1 MLNDLHEKG
10 VKDMNHAIDKSFLAK
25 RTSIQWHPL
34 IRAGWIG
41 SLAVYIMHL
50 ESSNSLHYY
59 LAPTMKKMLLG
70 CAVPLLFIAVIMVW
84 HALFGRN
91 EFDCGCEHPPPSGI
105 FRSSMVYGLI
115 ALPLLLGFLLPDQAL
130 GSSMASQKGMSLTY
144 APPEIR
150 RKEPLPD
157 AAAKL
162 SVQDYTVTQGTKQKN
177 DKLSEVS
184 ASVQFVPPDE
194 YSREFAELAEKLYVE
209 PVIQVYPEIFS
220 ETLGAIDMFQRQFT
234 GKEIML
240 TGFVYRDD
248 DMQHS
253 SHFALGRFLVMCCPA
268 DAAPFGVMIH
278 IPDANKFEKDSWV
291 QIRGTIGSAQID
303 GKDMMEIQ
311 ATSVTPINQ
320 PASPYIYTS
329 ADSVKAYDKIVSR

>member
-1 MLNDLHEKG
+1 MAQA
-10 VKDMNHAIDKSFLAK
+10 NHAMNKNFFSK
-25 RTSIQWHPL
+25 RILIQWHTL

-41 SLAVYIMHL
+41 SLAVYVMHL
-50 ESSNSLHYY
+50 KSSNSLHYY
-59 LAPTMKKMLLG
+59 LVPTMQKLLLG
-70 CAVPLLFIAVIMVW
+70 CAVPLLFIAVIMAW
-84 HALFGRN
+84 HAFGSRN
-91 EFDCGCEHPPPSGI
+91 EFECDCEHAPPSGVI
-105 FRSSMVYGLI
+105 RSSMVYGLI

-150 RKEPLPD
+150 RKDPLPD
-157 AAAKL
+157 ASAKL
-162 SVQDYTVTQGTKQKN
+162 SVQDYTVTQGTKQQN
-177 DKLSEVS
+177 DKLSVTP

-194 YSREFAELAEKLYVE
+194 YSREFAELAEKLYVQ

-220 ETLGAIDMFQRQFT
+220 ETLGTIDMFQRQFT

-248 DMQHS
+248 NMEYT

-291 QIRGTIGSAQID
+291 QIRGTIGSAQVD
-303 GKDMMEIQ
+303 GKDTMEIQ

-320 PASPYIYTS
+320 PASPYIYTN
-329 ADSVKAYDKIVSR
+329 ADSVKAYDKIVSK

>member
-1 MLNDLHEKG
+1 MIRASHA
-10 VKDMNHAIDKSFLAK
+10 MNNSFFAK
-25 RTSIQWHPL
+25 RTSIQWHTL

-41 SLAVYIMHL
+41 SLAGYIMHL
-50 ESSNSLHYY
+50 KSSNSLHYY
-59 LAPTMKKMLLG
+59 LAPTMQKLLLG
-70 CAVPLLFIAVIMVW
+70 CAVPLLFIAVIMIW

-91 EFDCGCEHPPPSGI
+91 EFDCGCEHPPPSGV

-115 ALPLLLGFLLPDQAL
+115 ALPLLLGFLLPDHAL

-150 RKEPLPD
+150 RKDPLPD

-162 SVQDYTVTQGTKQKN
+162 SVQDYTVTQGTKQQN

-194 YSREFAELAEKLYVE
+194 YSREFAELAKKLYAE
-209 PVIQVYPEIFS
+209 PIIHVYPEIFS
-220 ETLGAIDMFQRQFT
+220 ETLGTIDMFQRQFT

-248 DMQHS
+248 SMEHQ

-278 IPDANKFEKDSWV
+278 LPKAKQFEKDSWV
-291 QIRGTIGSAQID
+291 QVRGIIGSAQVD
-303 GKDMMEIQ
+303 GKDTLEIR
-311 ATSVTPINQ
+311 ATTVTPINQ

-329 ADSVKAYDKIVSR
+329 ADSVKAYDKIVSE

>member
-1 MLNDLHEKG
+1 MSHISHA
-10 VKDMNHAIDKSFLAK
+10 MNKSSWAK
-25 RTSIQWHPL
+25 RTSIPWHTL

-41 SLAVYIMHL
+41 SLAGYIMHL
-50 ESSNSLHYY
+50 KSSNALHYY
-59 LAPTMKKMLLG
+59 LAPTMQKLLLG
-70 CAVPLLFIAVIMVW
+70 CAVPLLFIAVFMIW

-91 EFDCGCEHPPPSGI
+91 EFDCGCEHPPPSGF

-115 ALPLLLGFLLPDQAL
+115 ALPLLLGFLLPDHAL

-150 RKEPLPD
+150 RKDPLPD

-162 SVQDYTVTQGTKQKN
+162 SVQDYTVAQGTKQQN

-184 ASVQFVPPDE
+184 SSVQFVPPDE

-220 ETLGAIDMFQRQFT
+220 ETLGTIDMFQRQFT

-248 DMQHS
+248 SMEHQ

-278 IPDANKFEKDSWV
+278 LPKAKQFEKDSWV
-291 QIRGTIGSAQID
+291 QVRGIIGSAQVD
-303 GKDMMEIQ
+303 GKDTLEIR
-311 ATSVTPINQ
+311 ATTVIPINQ

-329 ADSVKAYDKIVSR
+329 ADSVKAYDKIVSE

>member
-1 MLNDLHEKG
+1 MSPANFA
-10 VKDMNHAIDKSFLAK
+10 MNQNSFAK
-25 RTSIQWHPL
+25 RIAAQRHTL

-50 ESSNSLHYY
+50 KSNNALHYY
-59 LAPTMKKMLLG
+59 LAPTMQKLLLG
-70 CAVPLLFIAVIMVW
+70 TAVPFLFIAVIMVW
-84 HALFGRN
+84 HALFGRH
-91 EFDCGCEHPPPSGI
+91 ELGCECEHHPPSGVI
-105 FRSSMVYGLI
+105 RSSLVYSLI

-157 AAAKL
+157 AAPRLNVRDFTIPPVIQAPQISQTNEWSAKPA
-162 SVQDYTVTQGTKQKN
+162 G
-177 DKLSEVS
+177 
-184 ASVQFVPPDE
+184 VQFVPPDE
-194 YSREFAELAEKLYVE
+194 YSREFAALAERLYAE

-220 ETLGAIDMFQRQFT
+220 ETLGTIDMFQRQFT

-248 DMQHS
+248 SMEHQ

-278 IPDANKFEKDSWV
+278 IPDANQFEKDSWV
-291 QIRGTIGSAQID
+291 QIRGTIGSAQVD
-303 GKDMMEIQ
+303 GKDTMEIR
-311 ATSVTPINQ
+311 AAAVTPMDQ
-320 PASPYIYTS
+320 PASPYIYTN
-329 ADSVKAYDKIVSR
+329 ADSAAAFDKIVSKRK